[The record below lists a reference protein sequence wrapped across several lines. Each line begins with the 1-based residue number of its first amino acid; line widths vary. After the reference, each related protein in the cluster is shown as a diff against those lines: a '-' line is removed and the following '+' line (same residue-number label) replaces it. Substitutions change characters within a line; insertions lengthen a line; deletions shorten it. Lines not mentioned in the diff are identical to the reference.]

1 MVWEPDT
8 TGHIHCAVASL
19 ALHTGVMMPGES
31 ARWVVRLFLEP
42 RATHGEEAM
51 T

>member
-8 TGHIHCAVASL
+8 TGHIHCAAASL
-19 ALHTGVMMPGES
+19 ALHAGVVMPGES
-31 ARWVVRLFLEP
+31 AQRGVRLFLEP